1 MLVAAMSLSRT
12 KRILTTPAYRAE
24 EPDQKAKNEA
34 QRCTSRAIQ
43 LHESANWRSEGG
55 RKQGVLSLYGNWLRR
70 GGKKARFYIL
80 HRLLNCYLIMFDHLF
95 FGYV

>member
-55 RKQGVLSLYGNWLRR
+55 RKQGCSLSLWKLAQER
-70 GGKKARFYIL
+70 GEESS
-80 HRLLNCYLIMFDHLF
+80 LLYTASVVKLLF
-95 FGYV
+95 NYV

>member
-43 LHESANWRSEGG
+43 LHESA
-55 RKQGVLSLYGNWLRR
+55 K
-70 GGKKARFYIL
+70 
-80 HRLLNCYLIMFDHLF
+80 
-95 FGYV
+95 